1 MGKLRTFEKKKK
13 KEKEKKKIES
23 IDNFV
28 MGVSTKF
35 SSIRFFLA
43 VLIGLYIG
51 INISGLFHN
60 DTTLE
65 YHGPHSAPGTSS
77 GNEDSNRIRQQLE
90 KSQAEVKRWKAEA
103 EKLKNDHSSSLR
115 NLDQLKKVS
124 CTQEEDETK
133 QKSDKINDTTSSSSQ
148 LASLNKL
155 SNTNT
160 HPFCQSVLPHPAPTA
175 MSLWNE
181 HILQILSASRVPNDS
196 RFMFH
201 DFTSQLLQIISPR
214 LQRSVKTVPYDWRPV
229 ENALTVGF
237 ERYKYLQLS
246 QEERHAT
253 TINNSNDV
261 PPPRP
266 LKILIMGGSL
276 LVGTNCRMLM
286 KELNFQFQL
295 PKRECTWSNRVG
307 QFLNSFFV
315 NDNNSSKKKKGDV
328 EEPLVHVTKVAM
340 GGTNT
345 GTGSVIWQY
354 DLIPEEARN
363 PDIVINAYS
372 TNDMHILTAL
382 EAESAN
388 TTLRERTFEMMQ
400 GFVRQV
406 LNTKNCNKKGTNNE
420 PIPPLL
426 LHMDDYLGNEQ
437 RKIWDTTELSQGAQ
451 VLANYYGFVSMSY
464 ADTIREFVYGD
475 TYEKWFSSEWWVQER
490 RKKTLTFDRQIHPG
504 MGMHIS
510 SMWVTIYNLVHLAS
524 TYCSMPTPPHRM
536 NNISE
541 YEAGFWGL
549 PDLKRDFK
557 EPMGKPQPQPKGL
570 PPELTKDLLLEDVT
584 SLWRQS
590 AANDQQQQQSYST
603 STCSDDESTPHQ
615 NHKVKCPFSWVSGL
629 SLQQNNITFIQE
641 YFRHQSSTWEGWE
654 LSEDGDKIGFIP
666 SAITKTSGKNSSQ
679 SMVLDFQYSQKIRSI
694 TFFFMRSYGTKWIDS
709 ELKAKVWS
717 SNHQL
722 LEERNMLGTHNKNTS
737 EMYTEEI
744 ILSKPVDAGE
754 RLQLEAKLIG
764 GETFKI
770 MGLAVCS

>member
-1 MGKLRTFEKKKK
+1 MKEK
-13 KEKEKKKIES
+13 KEK
-23 IDNFV
+23 DNLV
-28 MGVSTKF
+28 MGVSTKM
-35 SSIRFFLA
+35 SYIRFSLA

-51 INISGLFHN
+51 INISGLFQN
-60 DTTLE
+60 DTTFVS
-65 YHGPHSAPGTSS
+65 HGPAHTGAGAGTSS
-77 GNEDSNRIRQQLE
+77 DNNEANNRIRQQLE
-90 KSQAEVKRWKAEA
+90 KSQAEIKHWKAEA
-103 EKLKNDHSSSLR
+103 EKLKNDNSSSLR
-115 NLDQLKKVS
+115 KLDQLKVS
-124 CTQEEDETK
+124 CTQEDDETTR
-133 QKSDKINDTTSSSSQ
+133 QKSDKINDTKYSSQ
-148 LASLNKL
+148 LSLINKL
-155 SNTNT
+155 SNTNL

-175 MSLWNE
+175 MALWNE
-181 HILQILSASRVPNDS
+181 HILQILTATRVPNDS

-229 ENALTVGF
+229 ENALTIGF

-246 QEERHAT
+246 QEERRAMT
-253 TINNSNDV
+253 NSNKK

-286 KELNFQFQL
+286 RELNFQFQL

-307 QFLNSFFV
+307 QFLNAFFV
-315 NDNNSSKKKKGDV
+315 NDNDNKNKKKKGGDD
-328 EEPLVHVTKVAM
+328 EEPLVQVTKVAM

-354 DLIPEEARN
+354 DLIPEEARS

-400 GFVRQV
+400 EFVRQV
-406 LNTKNCNKKGTNNE
+406 LNTKNCNNKDTNNE

-475 TYEKWFSSEWWVQER
+475 TYEKWFSSEWWVEEK
-490 RKKTLTFDRQIHPG
+490 RKKTFIFDRQIHPG

-510 SMWVTIYNLVHLAS
+510 SMWVTVYNLLHLAS

-549 PDLKRDFK
+549 PELKGEFK

-590 AANDQQQQQSYST
+590 AAKDQQQQQSYST
-603 STCSDDESTPHQ
+603 STCSDDENAPHQ
-615 NHKVKCPFSWVSGL
+615 NHKVKCPFSW
-629 SLQQNNITFIQE
+629 
-641 YFRHQSSTWEGWE
+641 
-654 LSEDGDKIGFIP
+654 
-666 SAITKTSGKNSSQ
+666 
-679 SMVLDFQYSQKIRSI
+679 
-694 TFFFMRSYGTKWIDS
+694 
-709 ELKAKVWS
+709 
-717 SNHQL
+717 
-722 LEERNMLGTHNKNTS
+722 
-737 EMYTEEI
+737 
-744 ILSKPVDAGE
+744 
-754 RLQLEAKLIG
+754 
-764 GETFKI
+764 
-770 MGLAVCS
+770 

>member
-1 MGKLRTFEKKKK
+1 MKEK
-13 KEKEKKKIES
+13 KEK
-23 IDNFV
+23 DNLV
-28 MGVSTKF
+28 MGVSTKM
-35 SSIRFFLA
+35 SYIRFSLA

-51 INISGLFHN
+51 INISGLFQN
-60 DTTLE
+60 DTTFVS
-65 YHGPHSAPGTSS
+65 HGPAHTGAGAGTSS
-77 GNEDSNRIRQQLE
+77 DNNEANNRIRQQLE
-90 KSQAEVKRWKAEA
+90 KSQAEIKHWKAEA
-103 EKLKNDHSSSLR
+103 EKLKNDNSSSLR
-115 NLDQLKKVS
+115 KLDQLKVS
-124 CTQEEDETK
+124 CTQEDDETTR
-133 QKSDKINDTTSSSSQ
+133 QKSDKINDTKYSSQ
-148 LASLNKL
+148 LSLINKL
-155 SNTNT
+155 SNTNL

-175 MSLWNE
+175 MALWNE
-181 HILQILSASRVPNDS
+181 HILQILTATRVPNDS

-229 ENALTVGF
+229 ENALTIGF

-246 QEERHAT
+246 QEERRAMT
-253 TINNSNDV
+253 NSNKK

-286 KELNFQFQL
+286 RELNFQFQL

-307 QFLNSFFV
+307 QFLNAFFV
-315 NDNNSSKKKKGDV
+315 NDNDNKNKKKKGGDD
-328 EEPLVHVTKVAM
+328 EEPLVQVTKVAM

-354 DLIPEEARN
+354 DLIPEEARS

-400 GFVRQV
+400 EFVRQV
-406 LNTKNCNKKGTNNE
+406 LNTKNCNKKDTNNE

-475 TYEKWFSSEWWVQER
+475 TYEKWFSSEWWVEEK
-490 RKKTLTFDRQIHPG
+490 RKKTFIFDRQIHPG

-510 SMWVTIYNLVHLAS
+510 SMWVTVYNLLHLAS

-549 PDLKRDFK
+549 PELKGEFK

-590 AANDQQQQQSYST
+590 AAKDQQQQQSYST
-603 STCSDDESTPHQ
+603 STCSDDENAPHQ
-615 NHKVKCPFSWVSGL
+615 NHKVKCPFSW
-629 SLQQNNITFIQE
+629 
-641 YFRHQSSTWEGWE
+641 
-654 LSEDGDKIGFIP
+654 
-666 SAITKTSGKNSSQ
+666 
-679 SMVLDFQYSQKIRSI
+679 
-694 TFFFMRSYGTKWIDS
+694 
-709 ELKAKVWS
+709 
-717 SNHQL
+717 
-722 LEERNMLGTHNKNTS
+722 
-737 EMYTEEI
+737 
-744 ILSKPVDAGE
+744 
-754 RLQLEAKLIG
+754 
-764 GETFKI
+764 
-770 MGLAVCS
+770 

>member
-1 MGKLRTFEKKKK
+1 MKEK
-13 KEKEKKKIES
+13 KEK
-23 IDNFV
+23 DNLV
-28 MGVSTKF
+28 MGVSTKM
-35 SSIRFFLA
+35 SYIRFSLA

-51 INISGLFHN
+51 INISGLFQN
-60 DTTLE
+60 DTTFVS
-65 YHGPHSAPGTSS
+65 HGPAHTGAGAGTSS
-77 GNEDSNRIRQQLE
+77 DNNEANNRIRQQLE
-90 KSQAEVKRWKAEA
+90 KSQAEIKHWKAEA
-103 EKLKNDHSSSLR
+103 EKLKNDNSSSLR
-115 NLDQLKKVS
+115 KLDQLKVS
-124 CTQEEDETK
+124 CTQEDDETTR
-133 QKSDKINDTTSSSSQ
+133 QKSDKINDTKYSSQ
-148 LASLNKL
+148 LSLINKL
-155 SNTNT
+155 SNTNL

-175 MSLWNE
+175 MALWNE
-181 HILQILSASRVPNDS
+181 HILQILTATRVPNDS

-229 ENALTVGF
+229 ENALTIGF

-246 QEERHAT
+246 QEERRAMT
-253 TINNSNDV
+253 NSNKK

-286 KELNFQFQL
+286 RELNFQFQL

-307 QFLNSFFV
+307 QFLNAFFV
-315 NDNNSSKKKKGDV
+315 NDNDNKNKNKKGGDD
-328 EEPLVHVTKVAM
+328 EEPLVQVTKVAM

-354 DLIPEEARN
+354 DLIPEEARS

-400 GFVRQV
+400 EFVRQV
-406 LNTKNCNKKGTNNE
+406 LNTKNCNKKDTNNE

-475 TYEKWFSSEWWVQER
+475 TYEKWFSSEWWVEEK
-490 RKKTLTFDRQIHPG
+490 RKKTFIFDRQIHPG

-510 SMWVTIYNLVHLAS
+510 SMWVTVYNLLHLAS

-549 PDLKRDFK
+549 PELKGEFK

-590 AANDQQQQQSYST
+590 AAKDQQQQQSYST
-603 STCSDDESTPHQ
+603 STCSDDENAPHQ
-615 NHKVKCPFSWVSGL
+615 NHKVKCPFSW
-629 SLQQNNITFIQE
+629 
-641 YFRHQSSTWEGWE
+641 
-654 LSEDGDKIGFIP
+654 
-666 SAITKTSGKNSSQ
+666 
-679 SMVLDFQYSQKIRSI
+679 
-694 TFFFMRSYGTKWIDS
+694 
-709 ELKAKVWS
+709 
-717 SNHQL
+717 
-722 LEERNMLGTHNKNTS
+722 
-737 EMYTEEI
+737 
-744 ILSKPVDAGE
+744 
-754 RLQLEAKLIG
+754 
-764 GETFKI
+764 
-770 MGLAVCS
+770 